1 MAAPNRRYNLHSRAS
16 LPSSRDASVGGPAQ
30 PDRLDVAR
38 LASAGHL
45 VRRLPRCAP
54 LYVGTAHFLLRFPLL
69 SLRFTRRYNAPV
81 NFTDELDAAR
91 ADVTVLADLL
101 QRAAPAVRRAIRAD
115 LPRQWQ
121 QVLTPEE

>member
-1 MAAPNRRYNLHSRAS
+1 MDQHSRIDWTWLVWQA
-16 LPSSRDASVGGPAQ
+16 PVIW
-30 PDRLDVAR
+30 
-38 LASAGHL
+38 SAGYL
-45 VRRLPRCAP
+45 VAPPFTWAP
-54 LYVGTAHFLLRFPLL
+54 LHFLLRFPLL
-69 SLRFTRRYNAPV
+69 SLRFTRRYNVPV

-121 QVLTPEE
+121 HVLTPEE